1 MRRKQRKENTVP
13 GLMISPMIDLIF
25 QLLVFFIVSTMYM
38 SDIRT
43 IPVRLPTAQNAE
55 ITNKSSFAVTI
66 KKDGKFYLD
75 DKQIAFKT
83 LVADA
88 ASESKRNSNFSV
100 VIRSDKQVD
109 YGRVIKL
116 LDALKGAG
124 VKRFGLAADA
134 NGQDSAD
141 ANVGDAK

>member
-1 MRRKQRKENTVP
+1 MRRRQRKPNTVP

-43 IPVRLPTAQNAE
+43 IPVRLPVAQNAE
-55 ITNKSSFAVTI
+55 VTNKSSFAVTV
-66 KKDGKFYLD
+66 KKDGNLYLD
-75 DKQIAFKT
+75 DKKIAFKT

-88 ASESKRNSNFSV
+88 AAESKRNSNFSV
-100 VIRSDKQVD
+100 VIRSDKEVD

-124 VKRFGLAADA
+124 VNRFGLAADA
-134 NGQDSAD
+134 EDKAGTA
-141 ANVGDAK
+141 GDTK